1 MLTTLKRFWPAIVC
15 AIIALAF
22 WDTPVVKP
30 FRVFMV
36 LIHEMCHA
44 GATIATGGE
53 VLEIRVNWDESGHSQ
68 SRGGLFPIIASAGYV
83 GSAFLGAFFIY
94 VSSWPRLQRI
104 LLAGIGGLA
113 IGMTVVY
120 IPLVSIDFMFGIASG
135 LLLLI
140 PAVLLPG
147 VARWVATW
155 LGVMLCLYSLY
166 DFRTD
171 LWMYTERTDAGI
183 LARHWDTPLLAYPI
197 ALVWALI
204 SVYAMYRSMR
214 SVVRR
219 GQIRDPRDVPQND
232 AVSPGE
238 AN

>member
-1 MLTTLKRFWPAIVC
+1 MLAALKRFWPAIVC
-15 AIIALAF
+15 AIVVLVF
-22 WDTPVVKP
+22 WDTHFIKP
-30 FRVFMV
+30 FRVFVV
-36 LIHEMCHA
+36 LVHEMCHA
-44 GATIATGGE
+44 GATLATGGD
-53 VLEIRVNWDESGHSQ
+53 VIEIRVNWDESGHAK
-68 SRGGLFPIIASAGYV
+68 SRGGIFPIIASAGYV

-94 VSSWPRLQRI
+94 VSSWPLLQRI

-113 IGMTVVY
+113 IGMTVLY
-120 IPLVSIDFMFGIASG
+120 TPLGSLDFLFGIASG
-135 LLLLI
+135 LLLLV
-140 PAVLLPG
+140 PAILLPG

-183 LARHWDTPLLAYPI
+183 LARHWGAPLLAYPI

-214 SVVRR
+214 SVVRKAR
-219 GQIRDPRDVPQND
+219 IQDASAVAQND
-232 AVSPGE
+232 AGSDGYVD
-238 AN
+238 